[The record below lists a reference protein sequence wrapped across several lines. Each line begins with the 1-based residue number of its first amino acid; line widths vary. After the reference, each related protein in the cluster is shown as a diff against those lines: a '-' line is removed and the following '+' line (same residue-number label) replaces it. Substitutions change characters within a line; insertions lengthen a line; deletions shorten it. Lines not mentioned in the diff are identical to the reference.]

1 MLKPE
6 EIKNITFEQSV
17 FSGYKKEDV
26 DAFLDRV
33 FSAYSK
39 LYMENGELVG
49 KLKVCVAKIE
59 EYRED
64 EQFLKSAIVNAQ
76 KLNETAMQ
84 EIDQKRKETEEMA
97 RKQAEEMLIRAKVQS
112 DQLLS
117 ETDAK
122 IAELREK
129 TTRDFAE
136 KKLENHRAF
145 EEQNKIYD
153 GKLAEKKAELL
164 ALSDKVE
171 AFKAQALSLLE
182 KHKQLLSKLPA
193 IEAPSEKVENTVAV
207 VEEVEIAEP
216 VEAPVIAEETIED
229 THIVEENVSEPE
241 NSVEETTDVVESE
254 EIEQEETEV
263 VANDVDLVETE
274 EMPED
279 KDQINFDEV
288 LAATPS
294 PVEPEAPVLD
304 QEDSA
309 EDEVET
315 PFNLFGGSAL
325 VFPSDISED
334 GEAPVDNDGNFKFRK
349 KLKFGVDFDVKKDK

>member
-97 RKQAEEMLIRAKVQS
+97 RKQAEEMLVRAKVQS

-182 KHKQLLSKLPA
+182 KHKQLLCELPA
-193 IEAPSEKVENTVAV
+193 IEAPSNKVENTVAV

-241 NSVEETTDVVESE
+241 NSVEET
-254 EIEQEETEV
+254 TEV

-334 GEAPVDNDGNFKFRK
+334 EEVPVDNDGNFKFRK

>member
-117 ETDAK
+117 KTDAK

-153 GKLAEKKAELL
+153 AKLAEKKAELL

-193 IEAPSEKVENTVAV
+193 IEAPSEKAENTVAV

-216 VEAPVIAEETIED
+216 VEAPVVAEETIED

-241 NSVEETTDVVESE
+241 ISVEETTDVVESE
-254 EIEQEETEV
+254 EIEQ
-263 VANDVDLVETE
+263 VETE

-334 GEAPVDNDGNFKFRK
+334 EEAPVDNDGNFKFRK